1 MQAIKNTEI
10 EGQKKKKQ
18 KEKMTKME
26 DLNPPLLTHILN
38 VDMMMTAT
46 FPGDQLCARYL
57 TCMTS
62 SDLNNNSVR

>member
-1 MQAIKNTEI
+1 
-10 EGQKKKKQ
+10 
-18 KEKMTKME
+18 MTKME

-46 FPGDQLCARYL
+46 FSGDQLCARYL